1 MMESKF
7 TPNSLLPLQKSE
19 FTGSDDAEL
28 TSLTIGQYFKN
39 VVDNY
44 GDNPAIIVKH
54 QDVSWTYQQY
64 WYEVERVACGL
75 LANGVEP
82 GDRVGIWSPNNI
94 EWSIVQMATARI
106 GAIMVCLNPAYRP
119 DELAF
124 AINNVSVKY
133 LVMAQSFKQS
143 NYVAMLKELAPEIDS
158 QDKNTPKRPLTLAK
172 LPSLKY
178 VYTIGDKPVEG
189 LQAFSALQ
197 IEPTEALKSQL
208 EAVESN
214 LSADDN
220 INIQFTSG
228 TTGNPKAQR

>member
-1 MMESKF
+1 MDPAWGTPGYPMVPGVQGPRESMGEG
-7 TPNSLLPLQKSE
+7 SL
-19 FTGSDDAEL
+19 DAL
-28 TSLTIGQYFKN
+28 AVWI
-39 VVDNY
+39 
-44 GDNPAIIVKH
+44 DNP
-54 QDVSWTYQQY
+54 
-64 WYEVERVACGL
+64 R
-75 LANGVEP
+75 
-82 GDRVGIWSPNNI
+82 
-94 EWSIVQMATARI
+94 ATARI

-158 QDKNTPKRPLTLAK
+158 QDKNTPRRPLTLSK

-197 IEPTEALKSQL
+197 KP
-208 EAVESN
+208 
-214 LSADDN
+214 
-220 INIQFTSG
+220 
-228 TTGNPKAQR
+228 

>member
-75 LANGVEP
+75 LANGVES
-82 GDRVGIWSPNNI
+82 GDRVGMVS
-94 EWSIVQMATARI
+94 EQYRMVDRTDGHCGI

-158 QDKNTPKRPLTLAK
+158 QDKNTPRRPLTLAK

-214 LSADDN
+214 LKADDN

-228 TTGNPKAQR
+228 TTEIRKAQR